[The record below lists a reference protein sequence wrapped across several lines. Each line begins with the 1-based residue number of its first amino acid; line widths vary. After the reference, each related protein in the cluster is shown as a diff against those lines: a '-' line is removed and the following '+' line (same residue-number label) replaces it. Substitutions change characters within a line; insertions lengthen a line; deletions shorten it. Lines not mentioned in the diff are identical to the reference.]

1 MKKLF
6 SRLGFRKM
14 DEMELAITLKSKNYA
29 QLFTMTALAAWI
41 IYDIIMSAAD
51 YDYQVN
57 PLPLLILLI
66 SLAIESW
73 SRIILNHRATA
84 GDEEYEAT
92 KKRRMALGLIET
104 IAAVVLIGVAAI
116 LIAAALRWGFFKAGV
131 LS

>member
-14 DEMELAITLKSKNYA
+14 DEMELTIALRAKSHA
-29 QLFTMTALAAWI
+29 QMFTITALATWM
-41 IYDIIMSAAD
+41 IYDIIMLAAD

-57 PLPLLILLI
+57 LLPLLILLI

-104 IAAVVLIGVAAI
+104 IVAVVLIGVAAI

-131 LS
+131 LA